1 VTSPQTRLVVVV
13 PPELGTG
20 FRLSGTTVRVAT
32 TVREAEAQVARLLDE
47 GERGIVAVY
56 EPWYRRFEPDLR
68 DRLDS
73 SVAPVTVPVPSG
85 LETVDP
91 EQRRARLAA
100 LLRRSV
106 GYHITF
112 GEEET

>member
-1 VTSPQTRLVVVV
+1 MTTNGAHLVVVV
-13 PPELGTG
+13 PAELGVG
-20 FRLSGTTVRVAT
+20 FRLSGATVRSASGV
-32 TVREAEAQVARLLDE
+32 AEAQEQVVSLMDE

-56 EPWYRRFEPDLR
+56 EPWYRVFDSDLR
-68 DRLDS
+68 GRLDS
-73 SVAPVTVPVPSG
+73 SVAPVVVPVPSG
-85 LETVDP
+85 LETEDP

-112 GEEET
+112 GEEES

>member
-1 VTSPQTRLVVVV
+1 MTSTGTHLVVVV
-13 PPELGTG
+13 PLELETG
-20 FRLSGTTVRVAT
+20 FRLSGATVRLAT
-32 TVREAEAQVARLLDE
+32 TVPEAADQVTRIIDE

-56 EPWYRRFEPDLR
+56 EPWYRRFDSDLR

-73 SVAPVTVPVPSG
+73 SVAPVIVPVPSG
-85 LETVDP
+85 LETEDP

-112 GEEET
+112 GEEQS

>member
-1 VTSPQTRLVVVV
+1 MTTSGAHLVVVV
-13 PPELGTG
+13 PPELEPG
-20 FRLSGTTVRVAT
+20 FRLAGTAVRPAATVS
-32 TVREAEAQVARLLDE
+32 EAQEQVAALLSE

-56 EPWYRRFEPDLR
+56 EPWYSQFDPETRN
-68 DRLDS
+68 RLDS
-73 SVAPVTVPVPSG
+73 SVTPVVVPVPSG
-85 LETVDP
+85 LETEDP

-112 GEEET
+112 GEEEA